1 MQFSEISVPEIYRS
15 SEDFRFFLDWFGT
28 CLEKMK
34 YDHESFLDLYDPLR
48 CPDDLLWCL
57 ADTMGFKYDDRMP
70 VSYNR
75 LILVYFMSMIRL
87 KGSQDGIMLAA
98 EVNLTQFRVIQEAIT
113 GYFENDEDMKPK
125 WVNPKPI
132 LQSRLE
138 NTSIPVQS
146 VSVTPH
152 VEEGYIEL
160 VYFSTEK
167 PVDCC
172 IEYVRPV
179 GMYLY
184 QMSGVKFDA
193 RTKISIDARLTNIN
207 NMYMSIG
214 ATHVGHYSREDY
226 ARMQQIKRR
235 LDTQHEAGQEASPD
249 HVRRPVNYRNTPYEK
264 EPQLWVNPGY
274 RTLYSLQL
282 ANNDHI
288 VNSLI
293 RDPETG
299 ELNPPDKIFSIGY
312 NPIEITTVDGPTIGQ
327 PVLEP
332 EYADKPLYN
341 LRYDYTTDQEHT
353 TETFVNDPDREQS
366 ILAPKPAVNPIMG
379 KVGDA
384 ITHTP
389 DNTLYSKEDTD
400 DNQKVEKH

>member
-1 MQFSEISVPEIYRS
+1 MQFSDISLPEVYKE
-15 SEDFRFFLDWFGT
+15 SEDFRFFIDWFGT
-28 CLEKMK
+28 CLEKLK
-34 YDHESFLDLYDPLR
+34 YDHESFMDLYDPLR
-48 CPDDLLWCL
+48 CPDELLWCL
-57 ADTMGFKYDDRMP
+57 ADTIGFKYDDRMP

-98 EVNLTQFRVIQEAIT
+98 ELNLAQFRILEESIT
-113 GYFENDEDMKPK
+113 GYFESDINNQPK
-125 WVNPKPI
+125 WVDPKPI

-138 NTSIPVQS
+138 NTNIPVQS
-146 VSVTPH
+146 VSVIPH

-160 VYFSTEK
+160 VYFSSRK

-172 IEYVRPV
+172 IEYVRPI
-179 GMYLY
+179 GMYLC

-193 RTKISIDARLTNIN
+193 RAKISVDARLTNSN

-214 ATHVGHYSREDY
+214 ATHVGHYSRADY
-226 ARMQQIKRR
+226 ARMQEIKDRINPK
-235 LDTQHEAGQEASPD
+235 DVSDQEASPD
-249 HVRRPVNYRNTPYEK
+249 HTRRPVNYRNAHYEGQ
-264 EPQLWVNPGY
+264 PQLWVDPGY

-293 RDPETG
+293 RDPETS

-312 NPIEITTVDGPTIGQ
+312 NPVEIETTNGPTIGQ
-327 PVLEP
+327 PILEP

-353 TETFVNDPDREQS
+353 EETFVTDPDRVQKS
-366 ILAPKPAVNPIMG
+366 TAPKPAVNPVMMNI
-379 KVGDA
+379 GDA
-384 ITHTP
+384 ITS
-389 DNTLYSKEDTD
+389 DNTLYSIGDTD
-400 DNQKVEKH
+400 DNQQIEKH